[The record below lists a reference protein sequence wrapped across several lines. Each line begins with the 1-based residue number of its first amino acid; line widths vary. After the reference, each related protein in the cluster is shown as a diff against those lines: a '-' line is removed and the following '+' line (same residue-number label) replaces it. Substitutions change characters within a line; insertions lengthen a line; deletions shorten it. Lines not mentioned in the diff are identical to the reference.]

1 MRYPQLVVFEHD
13 GRLAWLLKDICAAQ
27 RWSLKETRQV
37 EACLRLLRAGGP
49 AILITRIAGKM
60 NKEETAEETER
71 EQKDLERSFVLI
83 DRAHWLRP
91 DTAIVA
97 VSELENATLTALA
110 WDLGASYVLAP
121 PQLVGA
127 LPELI
132 GHMMTAMVRAL
143 PDQAPSG
150 KEHA

>member
-13 GRLAWLLKDICAAQ
+13 GRLAWLLKDICATQ

-37 EACLRLLRAGGP
+37 EGCLRLLRTGGP
-49 AILITRIAGKM
+49 AILITRIAGKT
-60 NKEETAEETER
+60 NKEQPAEETER

-91 DTAIVA
+91 DAAIVA
-97 VSELENATLTALA
+97 VSELEDAALTALA

-132 GHMMTAMVRAL
+132 GHMMTAMVRVAHCE
-143 PDQAPSG
+143 APGG
-150 KEHA
+150 KERA